1 MLISEKNE
9 LNFSNIC
16 KIVRNLIKKMMDIDV
31 EKLFDSFTKDKEKL
45 IYSDLSDDIL
55 SELTRK

>member
-1 MLISEKNE
+1 
-9 LNFSNIC
+9 
-16 KIVRNLIKKMMDIDV
+16 MDIDV